1 MSRFLQLR
9 LLWRRATAH
18 PGFTLVALATLAV
31 GIGANV
37 AIFTVVN
44 TVLLRPLPI
53 PDSERLVMLRH
64 AAPGLTQLDELPLS
78 DALYFFHAEES
89 RTLDS
94 VAVFRD
100 LQASFTGPE
109 NPQRVQA
116 ARVTA
121 SFFDVMRT
129 LPRIGRA
136 FTLED
141 DRPGAAP
148 VAVLADGLWRTRFG
162 ADPDVVG
169 TVVDIDGASVEVVGV
184 MPPGFSFS
192 RPNAELWMPIAL
204 DRVQEVPADAP
215 GATGPTVAL
224 ITLAIAT
231 AMALRASGAW
241 RLWSPLIGIAV
252 GTVVAALFG
261 AYDPQPLLDAA
272 WAGIPDGSGF
282 PGFDFTPGAE
292 FWALLPVFV
301 VITLVGGIKNIGDS
315 VAMQGASR
323 RRPRVTDFR
332 LVQGSLNTNGLGIL
346 LSGFAG
352 TPPTTV
358 FSSTSVSLASLT
370 GVASRNVGYVIGA
383 AFVVLA
389 LFPKLPALILTI
401 PNPVMGAFLLTA
413 IALLFVAGV
422 RTVIQDGLDARKM
435 LVVGIAFSLGAGIE
449 TQTIFDDLIGGTWGR
464 LLDNGLL
471 IGAVAAVVMTLF
483 LDLTSPRTGGRLQS
497 KLHNDSLAEIDAFV
511 REIAGSLGWNEDST
525 ERLRSAA
532 EETLMSLLPEGDD
545 GEAEEAPRL
554 IVVARPETGTVEMEF
569 LAVFDEE
576 NLEDRLAYLEEE
588 SEGLQEGEISLR
600 LLRHYAS
607 SVHHQKYYGLD
618 IVTVQVKGSR

>member
-1 MSRFLQLR
+1 MQAGGVNDAIQYEADDSC
-9 LLWRRATAH
+9 
-18 PGFTLVALATLAV
+18 PPLVALSVGLQGVMLAV
-31 GIGANV
+31 APLVLVV
-37 AIFTVVN
+37 AITSKAGGQD
-44 TVLLRPLPI
+44 
-53 PDSERLVMLRH
+53 DSY
-64 AAPGLTQLDELPLS
+64 LS
-78 DALYFFHAEES
+78 W
-89 RTLDS
+89 
-94 VAVFRD
+94 AVFAALIIAGVLTA
-100 LQASFTGPE
+100 LQAT
-109 NPQRVQA
+109 
-116 ARVTA
+116 
-121 SFFDVMRT
+121 
-129 LPRIGRA
+129 RIGR
-136 FTLED
+136 L
-141 DRPGAAP
+141 GAGHILIMGATP
-148 VAVLADGLWRTRFG
+148 NFVAVSVLALEGGGPSLL
-162 ADPDVVG
+162 ASLIVVASLFYLALAIWLPLLRRIITPVVSG
-169 TVVDIDGASVEVVGV
+169 TVLMLLAVTI
-184 MPPGFSFS
+184 
-192 RPNAELWMPIAL
+192 LPIAL

-272 WAGIPDGSGF
+272 WAGIPDGSEF

-422 RTVIQDGLDARKM
+422 RTVIQDGLNARKM
-435 LVVGIAFSLGAGIE
+435 LVVGLAFSLGAGIE

-511 REIAGSLGWNEDST
+511 REIAGSLGWNKDST